1 LAKDPMYRAAITL
14 VNK

>member
-1 LAKDPMYRAAITL
+1 MTIFSVVEITL